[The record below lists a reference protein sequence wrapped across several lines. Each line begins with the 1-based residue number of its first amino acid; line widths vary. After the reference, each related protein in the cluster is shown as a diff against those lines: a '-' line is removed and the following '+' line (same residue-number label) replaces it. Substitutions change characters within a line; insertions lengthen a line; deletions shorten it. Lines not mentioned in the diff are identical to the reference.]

1 VDKNRMADGILTGG
15 RDLKRALPAQ
25 IPFSSVSSYE
35 MENLTVILIL
45 LTFLCERFS
54 KWILKI
60 ITNE

>member
-1 VDKNRMADGILTGG
+1 VNRSRMADGILTDK

-25 IPFSSVSSYE
+25 VSLFSVLLYE

-45 LTFLCERFS
+45 LTLLCERFS

-60 ITNE
+60 IING